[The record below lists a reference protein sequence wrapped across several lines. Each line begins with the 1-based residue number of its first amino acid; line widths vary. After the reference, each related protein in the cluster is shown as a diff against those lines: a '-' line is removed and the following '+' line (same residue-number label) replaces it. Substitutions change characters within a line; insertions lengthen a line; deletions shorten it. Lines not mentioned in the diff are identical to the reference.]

1 MTNPVTES
9 IAATDRFPAS
19 PKRRFRLSCALG
31 ALALALTTTLAGCG
45 SSSGASTAQ
54 AAAGSSGAAAS
65 APVQGGELTYALA
78 TSPDTLDPR
87 RSGLAVSVRVF
98 GALYDTLLVRKADGS
113 LGPSLATEWEAS
125 GDGLSYTLK
134 LKPGVKFQDGTP
146 FNAEA
151 VKYNFDSI
159 IDPQT
164 KAANALALL
173 RPYKSSEVVDE
184 YTIKLNLE
192 TPSQAFLGN
201 LSQGMLSLVSP
212 TAAQKD
218 GENFGKNP
226 VGTGPFKF
234 VGWSENAEI
243 KLARNP
249 DYVWGS
255 EEAKNTGAPYLDT
268 LTFKIVPEEAT
279 RIGGV
284 QSGQVLAAETVPPQ
298 NVVAL
303 QNDPNAQLLQTNT
316 IGFPYTLFFNL
327 EHEPWNELK
336 ARQAVQ
342 YAVDLDSIVKT
353 LYLGTYERAS
363 SSITPGILGYDESL
377 EGKIKPDPAKA
388 NALLDEL
395 GWIKGADGIRA
406 KDGKKLTLHY
416 VDGSPN
422 REKRNDIA
430 AMIREQLK
438 AIGIETEVEI
448 TQDIATVVYQNWDYD
463 LYGNSQVN
471 SDPNGL
477 TSFYRSAGEG
487 RRTLSGLSDPQVDAW
502 LDEGAVEPDEAK
514 RAELYK
520 KVQQYISD
528 QALILPVY
536 VFPYTV
542 AASRSVQGLTFD
554 PFGYPIFNDAY
565 LNK

>member
-1 MTNPVTES
+1 MFGIQGGKQNAEQKKKSRAVYPL
-9 IAATDRFPAS
+9 A
-19 PKRRFRLSCALG
+19 
-31 ALALALTTTLAGCG
+31 ALALAVATALSGCG
-45 SSSGASTAQ
+45 AAAEGGTAQ
-54 AAAGSSGAAAS
+54 AAPGGAQTS

-98 GALYDTLLVRKADGS
+98 SALYDTLLVRRQDGS
-113 LGPSLATEWEAS
+113 LAPSLATEWEAS

-134 LKPGVKFQDGTP
+134 LRQDVKFQDGTP

-159 IDPQT
+159 IDPDT

-201 LSQGMLSLVSP
+201 LSQGMLSIVSE
-212 TAAQKD
+212 AAAKAE
-218 GENFGKNP
+218 GEDYGKKP

-234 VGWSENAEI
+234 ASWTENAEI
-243 KLARNP
+243 KLTKNP
-249 DYVWGS
+249 DYAWGS
-255 EEAKNTGAPYLDT
+255 AEAKNTGAAYLDA

-303 QNDPNAQLLQTNT
+303 QSDPNAQLLQTNT

-327 EHEPWNELK
+327 EHKPWDELK

-342 YAVDLDSIVKT
+342 YAVDIDAIVKT
-353 LYLGTYERAS
+353 LYLGTYERAWS
-363 SSITPGILGYDESL
+363 SVTPGILGYDESL
-377 EGKIKPDPAKA
+377 EGKLKPDPAKA

-395 GWIKGADGIRA
+395 GWTKGADGIRV

-438 AIGIETEVEI
+438 AVGIETEVEI
-448 TQDIATVVYQNWDYD
+448 TQDVATVVYQNWDYD

-471 SDPNGL
+471 SDPHGL
-477 TSFYRSAGEG
+477 TSFYHSTKEG
-487 RRTLSGLSDPQVDAW
+487 DRRTLSGLSDPEVDKW
-502 LDEGAVEPDEAK
+502 LEEGAVEKDEAK
-514 RAELYK
+514 RAEIYK

-528 QALILPVY
+528 QALILPIY

-542 AASRSVQGLTFD
+542 AAGKSVQGLAFD
-554 PFGYPIFNDAY
+554 PFGYPIFNDVY
-565 LNK
+565 LQK

>member
-1 MTNPVTES
+1 MTNG
-9 IAATDRFPAS
+9 IIHKLAAGRVY
-19 PKRRFRLSCALG
+19 PKRRFKLGCVLG
-31 ALALALTTTLAGCG
+31 ALALALTTALAGCG
-45 SSSGASTAQ
+45 PAPGGSTAKAASGTAGSAAST
-54 AAAGSSGAAAS
+54 
-65 APVQGGELTYALA
+65 PVQGGELTYALA

-98 GALYDTLLVRKADGS
+98 GALYDTLLIRNADGS
-113 LGPSLATEWEAS
+113 LGPSLATEWKAS
-125 GDGLSYTLK
+125 EGGLSYTLK
-134 LKPGVKFQDGTP
+134 LRDDVKFQDGTP

-159 IDPQT
+159 IDPET

-173 RPYKSSEVVDE
+173 HPYKSSEVIDE
-184 YTIKLNLE
+184 HTIKLNLE

-218 GENFGKNP
+218 GENYGKNP

-234 VGWSENAEI
+234 VSWSENAEI
-243 KLARNP
+243 KLAKNP
-249 DYVWGS
+249 DYAWGS
-255 EEAKNTGAPYLDT
+255 AESPNTGAAYLDA

-353 LYLGTYERAS
+353 LYLGTYERAWS
-363 SSITPGILGYDESL
+363 SVTPGILGYDESL
-377 EGKIKPDPAKA
+377 EGQIKPDTAKA

-395 GWIKGADGIRA
+395 GWVKGADGIRV

-471 SDPNGL
+471 SDPHGL
-477 TSFYRSAGEG
+477 ASFYHSTEEEG
-487 RRTLSGLSDPQVDAW
+487 RRTLSGLSDPQVDEW
-502 LDEGAVEPDEAK
+502 LDQGAIEPDEAK

-542 AASRSVQGLTFD
+542 AAGRSVQGLAFD
-554 PFGYPIFNDAY
+554 PFGYPIFNDVY
-565 LNK
+565 LQK